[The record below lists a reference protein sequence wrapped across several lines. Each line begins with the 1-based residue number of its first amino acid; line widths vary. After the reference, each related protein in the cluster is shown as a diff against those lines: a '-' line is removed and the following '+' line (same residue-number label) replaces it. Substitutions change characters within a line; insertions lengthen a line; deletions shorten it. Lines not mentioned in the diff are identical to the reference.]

1 MKTKQKSFLF
11 NYKADFALLFT
22 LIKVLSMTFVVCYVE
37 YSEVP
42 KFLKNRKYIRFPF
55 KKQHYTRDSIV
66 RKVDSNTY
74 GVTG

>member
-37 YSEVP
+37 YSEV
-42 KFLKNRKYIRFPF
+42 
-55 KKQHYTRDSIV
+55 
-66 RKVDSNTY
+66 
-74 GVTG
+74 